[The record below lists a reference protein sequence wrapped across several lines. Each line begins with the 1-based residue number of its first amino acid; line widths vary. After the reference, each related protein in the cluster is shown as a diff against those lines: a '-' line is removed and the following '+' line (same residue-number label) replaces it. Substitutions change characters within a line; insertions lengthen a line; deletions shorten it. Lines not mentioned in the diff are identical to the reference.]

1 MRVRGVAIVC
11 VALALGSAIAQSGGV
26 SAAST
31 EAPRP
36 WWQVA
41 LQHGTLTV
49 WMVSKATTD
58 DKLRIGRDRL
68 TAQIQPSKV
77 IVEKTTGDFGTASSN
92 VGQTS
97 STYGQ
102 TSGSFGTAASNT
114 GQTAGSYGTSTSNV
128 GTASSNYGQTSST
141 YGQTAGSFG
150 QTASTYGTAAS
161 DTNKLQPEARHVQD
175 AQQDAL
181 VAELSHAFPGLMVHV
196 EDVTDLELRDRLT
209 AAKSAGGYPDV
220 VVGVQYTNWWWQSG
234 LGMTL
239 LGERMM
245 SEGMTGNGFY
255 VPATIDLLRSA
266 PHMDVAKA
274 FWIWV
279 SGASQCMDCGEGRAI
294 ATEVPVVLAQSA
306 MRRVLAGAAL
316 GADAD
321 ADAAPFG
328 LQEASGMALAS
339 FSRGGVSGN
348 DVKVQMETI
357 AGFASGN
364 VAAVSLRANISS
376 SDSYG
381 VLNGLVVLRKG
392 ADARWRVLQV
402 SPNLPTDQRGAA
414 YSDLSSATAGKSD
427 GPMKPVTLA
436 TPEDGDVR
444 PEHPDLWWDNSG
456 SARLQVVE
464 WQRALAGTWTASQLM
479 PVVDTDAHLQTR
491 TTAMFARDGNRYRWR
506 VWSVGRDGVLVMT
519 GWRTF
524 TVSGH

>member
-1 MRVRGVAIVC
+1 MRVRGIAIVC

-26 SAAST
+26 ATAPT
-31 EAPRP
+31 DEPRP
-36 WWQVA
+36 WWQTA
-41 LQHGTLTV
+41 LQHGSLTV

-77 IVEKTTGDFGTASSN
+77 IVEKTTGDFGTPSSN

-102 TSGSFGTAASNT
+102 TSGSFGTASSNT
-114 GQTAGSYGTSTSNV
+114 GQTSSTYGTSASNLGTS
-128 GTASSNYGQTSST
+128 SSNYGQTSST

-161 DTNKLQPEARHVQD
+161 DTSKLQPEARHVQD
-175 AQQDAL
+175 AQQDAIVSQL
-181 VAELSHAFPGLMVHV
+181 NHTFPGLVVHV
-196 EDVTDLELRDRLT
+196 EDVTDLELKDKLT
-209 AAKSAGGYPDV
+209 ATRGTAAYPDV
-220 VVGVQYTNWWWQSG
+220 VVGVQYMNGWWQSG

-245 SEGMTGNGFY
+245 SDGLASNGIY
-255 VPATIDLLRSA
+255 APATIDLLRGA

-294 ATEVPVVLAQSA
+294 GSEVPVVLAQSA
-306 MRRVLAGAAL
+306 MRRVLYGAPL

-328 LQEASGMALAS
+328 LQEASGMALAA
-339 FSRGGVSGN
+339 FSRGGIGGT
-348 DVKVQMETI
+348 DAKMQMETI
-357 AGFASGN
+357 AGFASGS
-364 VAAVSLRANISS
+364 VATVSLRAVVSS

-381 VLNGLVVLRKG
+381 VLNGLVVLRKA
-392 ADARWRVLQV
+392 ADGRWRVLQV
-402 SPNLPTDQRGAA
+402 SPNLPTDQRGDA
-414 YSDLSSATAGKSD
+414 YKCLSLATAGKPD
-427 GPMKPVTLA
+427 GPMKPVEVA
-436 TPEDGDVR
+436 SPADGDVR

-456 SARLQVVE
+456 TARLQVVE
-464 WQRALAGTWTASQLM
+464 WQRALAGTWTASQLL
-479 PVVDTDAHLQTR
+479 PVQDTDVHLQTR
-491 TTAMFARDGNRYRWR
+491 TTASFARDGNKYRWR
-506 VWSVGRDGVLVMT
+506 VWSVGRGGVLVMT